1 MPQAHGLA
9 IDLSAGALE
18 TALANARRHG
28 LDERLAFAQANYAES
43 LAPVFDWIVSNPP
56 YIVSDVIAGLEED
69 VRQHDPVL
77 ALDGGP
83 DGLVAYRAIVPQA
96 LTALRPGGRLGF
108 EIGFDQGSAV
118 CGLMADAG
126 FQNLEIIQ
134 DLGGNDRVVTGIK
147 PAWG

>member
-1 MPQAHGLA
+1 M
-9 IDLSAGALE
+9 
-18 TALANARRHG
+18 
-28 LDERLAFAQANYAES
+28 
-43 LAPVFDWIVSNPP
+43 FDWIVSNPP